1 MQNMSHLACQALRT
15 AHKKQPVKP
24 AVFDFC
30 LFRNVKNR
38 NECSLPDD
46 YDIFGMENSAPDA
59 TPTGHRLVMVLSL
72 V

>member
-1 MQNMSHLACQALRT
+1 MQNMPHLACQTLRT
-15 AHKKQPVKP
+15 DIKKQPVKP
-24 AVFDFC
+24 AVFDFWN
-30 LFRNVKNR
+30 FRNVKNR
-38 NECSLPDD
+38 NERVSDG